1 VNTSTQDFGLAVE
14 GIAGVCPA
22 GEAYAERNIAEK
34 NTPVLACEGACI
46 RGEIARLAANMV
58 AQEMPG
64 YARACHAE
72 TFLVPYSG
80 LARWVKEA
88 DRTVM
93 VDGCFLRCHGRVLN
107 NLVDPEKVLHIDA
120 NRIHHRYSEL
130 FLADDVPEDERK
142 GTAREVADRIIQML
156 AEGDRQ

>member
-1 VNTSTQDFGLAVE
+1 VNTSTQDFELAVE

-46 RGEIARLAANMV
+46 RGDIARLAANIV

-64 YARACHAE
+64 HARACHAE
-72 TFLVPYSG
+72 TFLVPHSG

-142 GTAREVADRIIQML
+142 ATAREVADRIIQML
-156 AEGDRQ
+156 AEGDR